1 MKTLILLL
9 LLVAL
14 FGCASQPANGYYGD
28 NNAGGWVTPNGV
40 PLDPTYPG
48 YGPHV
53 GVGVGSWGGRTGGG
67 IGFGLGF

>member
-1 MKTLILLL
+1 MKTLLLLILLL
-9 LLVAL
+9 AL
-14 FGCASQPANGYYGD
+14 FGCASTPPNAAY
-28 NNAGGWVTPNGV
+28 AGGWITPNGV
-40 PLDPTYPG
+40 PMDPTYPG